1 MQYLLM
7 KLIAFEAAV
16 LIPLVLTKN
25 EGMMDL
31 AAVPNQLG
39 SSIYSQLWIKSGDV
53 LDVNDDIFS
62 MFDDK
67 ARAAVASLKLSWIT
81 N

>member
-1 MQYLLM
+1 M

-31 AAVPNQLG
+31 ATVPNQLG

>member
-7 KLIAFEAAV
+7 KLIVFEAAV

-25 EGMMDL
+25 EG
-31 AAVPNQLG
+31 AVPNQLG

-62 MFDDK
+62 MLDDK

>member
-39 SSIYSQLWIKSGDV
+39 SSIYSQL
-53 LDVNDDIFS
+53 
-62 MFDDK
+62 
-67 ARAAVASLKLSWIT
+67 
-81 N
+81 

>member
-1 MQYLLM
+1 M

-39 SSIYSQLWIKSGDV
+39 SNIYSPLWIKSGDV
-53 LDVNDDIFS
+53 LDVNEDIFS
-62 MFDDK
+62 RFDDK
-67 ARAAVASLKLSWIT
+67 ARAAVASLKLS
-81 N
+81 

>member
-7 KLIAFEAAV
+7 KLIVFEAAV

-25 EGMMDL
+25 EG
-31 AAVPNQLG
+31 AVPNQLG